1 MEKVFLAVLHEEEQ
15 LSEATLDMLRGGVG
29 SGDCSTQS
37 GYCPCNNAECLNNI
51 YCPMLRS

>member
-29 SGDCSTQS
+29 SGDCSTHS
-37 GYCPCNNAECLNNI
+37 GYCPCNNAECLNNT